1 MLAAETT
8 LYLSLLDD
16 AALTKMLKEYERKML
31 QFLEAMEPLHY
42 TSGRYIDLKVDLE
55 RHEEAWQGVYKEPKS
70 RKG

>member
-1 MLAAETT
+1 MLTAETT

-16 AALTKMLKEYERKML
+16 ATLSKMLKEYERKML

-42 TSGRYIDLKVDLE
+42 ASGRYIDLKVELE
-55 RHEEAWQGVYKEPKS
+55 RYEEGWQGVYKELKS

>member
-16 AALTKMLKEYERKML
+16 ATLAKMLKEYERKML
-31 QFLEAMEPLHY
+31 QFLEAMDPLHY
-42 TSGRYIDLKVDLE
+42 TSGRYIDLKVDLG
-55 RHEEAWQGVYKEPKS
+55 RYEEGWHGVYKELKS

>member
-1 MLAAETT
+1 MLAGRAP

-16 AALTKMLKEYERKML
+16 VTLTKMLKEYERKML

-42 TSGRYIDLKVDLE
+42 TSGRYIDLKVDLG
-55 RHEEAWQGVYKEPKS
+55 RYEEGWHGVYKELKS

>member
-16 AALTKMLKEYERKML
+16 VTLAKMLKEYERKML
-31 QFLEAMEPLHY
+31 QFLEAMDPLHY

-55 RHEEAWQGVYKEPKS
+55 RHEEGWQGVYKELKS

>member
-1 MLAAETT
+1 MLTAETT

-16 AALTKMLKEYERKML
+16 ATLTKMLKEYELKML

-55 RHEEAWQGVYKEPKS
+55 RYEEGWQGVYKELKS